1 MLIDRIIIPEKQKMR
16 CVDEILQQAE
26 GFKTKNAKKN
36 AVKKILPDF
45 YEALIKLPFPFQ
57 IPEAARLMDI
67 IKDKSGKASGF
78 ESLLKTKQEKKYF
91 KYISDISVME
101 PDYKKESEE
110 IFERYKQ
117 AADEIKKILTEL
129 DKENLD
135 KLYEKVGG
143 INMLRFESYMN

>member
-1 MLIDRIIIPEKQKMR
+1 MLIDRIIIPDKQKMR
-16 CVDEILQQAE
+16 CVDEILQQLQEYKSEKARL
-26 GFKTKNAKKN
+26 G
-36 AVKKILPDF
+36 AVKKLLPDF

-78 ESLLKTKQEKKYF
+78 ESHLKAKQEKKYF
-91 KYISDISVME
+91 KYIIDISVME

-129 DKENLD
+129 DKENFD
-135 KLYEKVGG
+135 KLYKKVGG